1 MPGPA
6 IGIGRK
12 KFVPDTL
19 ATLRPAAAKLPVKM
33 ILIIDLEEV

>member
-1 MPGPA
+1 MLAPG
-6 IGIGRK
+6 IDIGRK
-12 KFVPDTL
+12 KFVPEPL